1 MDRYKIFVQ
10 YDGTNFSGW
19 QLQKEG
25 RTIQGV
31 LENRI
36 MELFKSKAR
45 IRVFGSG
52 RTDTGVHAWEQVAHV
67 DLESNLNQTDL
78 KNAINSRLPDDCKI
92 IKLKKTNRNFH
103 ARYDAKKRHYRYQC
117 YMGKSI
123 LFRNQCWII
132 NSLNL
137 IELNQISN
145 IIIGN
150 HDFLS
155 FSKYRKEYK
164 NTFCTIYNCGWHK
177 DGELI
182 TFTINANRFLHHMI
196 RYLVGTMV
204 AICQN
209 RTTLNHFKSLL
220 DRPAKEVKIFK
231 APPQGLI
238 LEKIDFD

>member
-1 MDRYKIFVQ
+1 MQ

-19 QLQKEG
+19 QIQKEG

-31 LENRI
+31 LENRM
-36 MELFKSKAR
+36 MELFNSKER

-67 DLESNLNQTDL
+67 DLESKLSQTDL
-78 KNAINSRLPDDCKI
+78 KNAINSRLPNDCKV
-92 IKLKKTNRNFH
+92 IKIKKTNRNFD
-103 ARYDAKKRHYRYQC
+103 ARFDAKKRHYRYQC
-117 YMGKSI
+117 YTGKSI
-123 LFRNQCWII
+123 LFRNQCWLMK
-132 NSLNL
+132 SLNL
-137 IELNQISN
+137 IELNQISS

-155 FSKYRKEYK
+155 FSKYRKENK
-164 NTFCTIYNCGWHK
+164 NTFCTIYNCGWNRN
-177 DGELI
+177 GELI

-209 RTTLNHFKSLL
+209 RTTFNYFKSLL
-220 DRPAKEVKIFK
+220 DRPQKEVKIFK